1 MKKPIVQHNKKE
13 INVRILIDDIND
25 LKQGLIQLNEQL
37 QNGTQ
42 VNEFHFQTCAI
53 TFEMDYIEKSD
64 FIEKQIDGVWFRIY
78 KSKID

>member
-1 MKKPIVQHNKKE
+1 MKQAVIKQKKKE

-53 TFEMDYIEKSD
+53 TFEIDFIEKSD
-64 FIEKQIDGVWFRIY
+64 FTEKQIDGVWFRIY

>member
-1 MKKPIVQHNKKE
+1 MKQPIVQHKKKE

-53 TFEMDYIEKSD
+53 TFEIDFIEKSD
-64 FIEKQIDGVWFRIY
+64 FIEKQIDGVWFRVY